1 MRSTPLVAIVGAGP
15 FGLSTAAHMSGEGI
29 ECRVIG
35 SAMHSWRNN
44 MPKGMLLKSAGFA
57 SNLYEPGGSFTLA
70 QFCREQDLPYDDLE
84 LGIPLETFIAYG
96 EAFQKR
102 FVPQLE
108 DEQLAM
114 LSSCS
119 DGFTLQMQSG
129 TSFDAQAVVMTVG
142 LDYFRHV
149 PSQLSGLPAHLHSHS
164 ADHSDLGSFRGKE
177 VAVLGSG
184 ASAIDTAVLLH
195 ESDAKVSLIARKGEL
210 KFGSPWGGPG
220 RSWLDRIRWPLSPIG
235 PGWYQYVF
243 SGMPWAYR
251 HLPDDYR
258 VRTARALLGPSGGWC
273 IKERAAPLSLC
284 LGYALTAAE
293 ADGERVCLRLRGADG
308 SVRRLEADHV
318 IAATGYA
325 ADVRRL
331 PFLGLELLDQLQLVG
346 NMPRLSA
353 NFESSVPGLY
363 FAGPIAASTFGPVMR
378 FAAGARFASRTLSR
392 HLKPAGILQ
401 RGQNGF
407 A

>member
-1 MRSTPLVAIVGAGP
+1 MKATPPVAIVGAGP
-15 FGLSTAAHMSGEGI
+15 FGLSTAAHMSGE
-29 ECRVIG
+29 ETACRVIG

-57 SNLYEPGGSFTLA
+57 SNLHEPSGSFTLA
-70 QFCREQDLPYDDLE
+70 QFCREHDLPYDDLGV
-84 LGIPLETFIAYG
+84 GIPIETFIAYG
-96 EAFQKR
+96 EAFQRR

-114 LSSCS
+114 LSPCR
-119 DGFTLQMQSG
+119 DGFNLQMQNG
-129 TSFDAQAVVMTVG
+129 TSFDARAVILTVG

-164 ADHSDLGSFRGKE
+164 ADHSDLGSFRGKD

-195 ESDAKVSLIARKGEL
+195 ESGARVSLIARKDYL
-210 KFGSPWGGPG
+210 NFGSVWGGPG

-251 HLPDDYR
+251 HLPDGYR
-258 VRTARALLGPSGGWC
+258 VRTAKALLGPSGGWC
-273 IKERAAPLSLC
+273 MKERAASLSLC
-284 LGYALTAAE
+284 LGYALTAAQ
-293 ADGERVCLRLRGADG
+293 ADGGRVCLRLRGPDG
-308 SVRRLEADHV
+308 SERRLEADHV
-318 IAATGYA
+318 IAATGYEP
-325 ADVRRL
+325 DVRRL
-331 PFLGLELLDQLQLVG
+331 PFLGPELLDQLQLVG
-346 NMPRLSA
+346 KMPRLSA

-392 HLKPAGILQ
+392 HLRPAGMLQ